1 MGEEL
6 ISGYDIL
13 DILTNLVLDSPYCLE
28 QEQEILNFI
37 EDIREA
43 LPLIFGSI

>member
-1 MGEEL
+1 MDDLTGHE
-6 ISGYDIL
+6 IL
-13 DILTNLVLDSPYCLE
+13 DILADLVIDSSYCQI
-28 QEQEILNFI
+28 QENELLNFI

>member
-1 MGEEL
+1 MDEEL
-6 ISGYDIL
+6 TGNEIL
-13 DILTNLVLDSPYCLE
+13 NILANLVIDSSYCQN

-43 LPLIFGSI
+43 LPLIFGNI